1 MKYLQITIVLGL
13 FFSFVVLKNLPR
25 GDDEENIQ
33 VGVRNQIQQLSPA
46 PTSILSSPQTSVP
59 AAATSVPNPTSQPN
73 SNNSM
78 MNNNQMMGKF
88 KNGTYLGTVED
99 AFYGNIQVQAV
110 VSGGRITDVIFLDH
124 PQDNRTSIFINSQAM
139 PMLKA
144 EAISVQSANVGII
157 SGASDSSMAFQK
169 SLASALSKAQ

>member
-25 GDDEENIQ
+25 GDDENIQ
-33 VGVRNQIQQLSPA
+33 VGARNQIQQLSPA
-46 PTSILSSPQTSVP
+46 PTSVP
-59 AAATSVPNPTSQPN
+59 AAATSVPNSTSQQN

-78 MNNNQMMGKF
+78 MNNNQMMATRKD
-88 KNGTYLGTVED
+88 GTYTGSVED

-110 VSGGRITDVIFLDH
+110 VSGGKITDVIFLDH

-144 EAISVQSANVGII
+144 EAISAQSANVGII